1 MSETL
6 TLSSLPLFPLGTVL
20 FPDGVLPLRIFE
32 VRYLDM
38 IGKCHKAGAPFGV
51 VTLAQ
56 GAEVRRPG
64 GGAEV
69 FHSVGTLATIT
80 ALQTPQPGLMTIR
93 CHGEQRFRISSSRQL
108 KHGLWI
114 ADVGRLDEDLTV
126 PVPDDLKATAD
137 ALERLLESLKA
148 RQTPDN
154 APPPLQG
161 PMRLDD
167 CGWLANRWC
176 EILPLP
182 LELKQRLMQ
191 LDNPLVRLELVS
203 DILHRSGIT
212 G

>member
-1 MSETL
+1 VSETL

-93 CHGEQRFRISSSRQL
+93 CHGEQRFCISRSMQL

-114 ADVGRLDEDLTV
+114 ADVGRLEDDLTV

-148 RQTPDN
+148 RQTAEN

-191 LDNPLVRLELVS
+191 LDNPLVRLELVN
-203 DILHRSGIT
+203 DILHRTGIT

>member
-69 FHSVGTLATIT
+69 FYSVGTLATIT
-80 ALQTPQPGLMTIR
+80 ALQTPQPGQMTIR
-93 CHGEQRFRISSSRQL
+93 CHGEQRFRISRSMQL

-114 ADVGRLDEDLTV
+114 ADVGRLEDDLTV
-126 PVPDDLKATAD
+126 PIPDDLKATTLDRKNRLALKVTIDNELETDRTINELMGKDVGARFKFIMENSAD
-137 ALERLLESLKA
+137 VKE
-148 RQTPDN
+148 
-154 APPPLQG
+154 
-161 PMRLDD
+161 LD
-167 CGWLANRWC
+167 
-176 EILPLP
+176 
-182 LELKQRLMQ
+182 
-191 LDNPLVRLELVS
+191 V
-203 DILHRSGIT
+203 
-212 G
+212 